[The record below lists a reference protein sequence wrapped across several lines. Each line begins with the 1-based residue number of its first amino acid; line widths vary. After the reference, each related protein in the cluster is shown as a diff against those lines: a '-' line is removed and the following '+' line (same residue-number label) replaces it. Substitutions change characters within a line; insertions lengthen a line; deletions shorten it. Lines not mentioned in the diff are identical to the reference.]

1 MLAASKRG
9 GSVSFGT
16 GKNKVDLNLETLKGE
31 ILDYLAASEFA
42 IFRSFSGGLEE
53 LPVISWDTERFP
65 DYRMFLD
72 VARQLGCKL
81 VCFAS
86 RELQPEE
93 IDDLLLQLDESTLD
107 RDEARDYQSRLRG
120 LRTYEGVT
128 CTLELAFDYAS
139 RLYVY
144 DVQPDWYEEFL
155 NIEDEIM
162 SQFETGDDVDDNDT
176 LGGYYNKN

>member
-1 MLAASKRG
+1 M
-9 GSVSFGT
+9 
-16 GKNKVDLNLETLKGE
+16 DLNLDTLKRE
-31 ILDYLAASEFA
+31 ILEYLEGTGFTVFHS
-42 IFRSFSGGLEE
+42 SPGGLDNQPMV
-53 LPVISWDTERFP
+53 LWDAERFP

-72 VARQLGCKL
+72 AARQLGCKL
-81 VCFAS
+81 LCFAS
-86 RELQPEE
+86 RELRPEE
-93 IDDLLLQLDESTLD
+93 IDDLLLQIDEGTLD
-107 RDEARDYQSRLRG
+107 RDEARDLQSRLRD

-162 SQFETGDDVDDNDT
+162 SQFDTGDDVDDSDS

>member
-1 MLAASKRG
+1 M
-9 GSVSFGT
+9 
-16 GKNKVDLNLETLKGE
+16 DLNLDTLKRE
-31 ILDYLAASEFA
+31 ILEYLEGSGFTV
-42 IFRSFSGGLEE
+42 FHSSPGGLDNQAMV
-53 LPVISWDTERFP
+53 LWDAERFP

-155 NIEDEIM
+155 NIEDEII

>member
-1 MLAASKRG
+1 M
-9 GSVSFGT
+9 
-16 GKNKVDLNLETLKGE
+16 DLNLDTLKRE
-31 ILDYLAASEFA
+31 ILEYLDGSGFTV
-42 IFRSFSGGLEE
+42 FHSSPGGLDNQPMV
-53 LPVISWDTERFP
+53 LWDAERFP

-93 IDDLLLQLDESTLD
+93 IDDLLLQIDESTIE
-107 RDEARDYQSRLRG
+107 RDEARDFQSRLRG
-120 LRTYEGVT
+120 LRSYEGVT
-128 CTLELAFDYAS
+128 CTLELAFDFAS

-162 SQFETGDDVDDNDT
+162 AQYETGDDVDDSDS

>member
-1 MLAASKRG
+1 
-9 GSVSFGT
+9 
-16 GKNKVDLNLETLKGE
+16 VDLNLDTLKRE
-31 ILDYLAASEFA
+31 ILEYLEGSGFTV
-42 IFRSFSGGLEE
+42 FHSSPGGLDNQPMV
-53 LPVISWDTERFP
+53 LWDAERFP

-93 IDDLLLQLDESTLD
+93 IDDLLLQIDESTIE
-107 RDEARDYQSRLRG
+107 RDEARDFQSRLRG

-162 SQFETGDDVDDNDT
+162 SQYETGDDVDDSDT

>member
-1 MLAASKRG
+1 M
-9 GSVSFGT
+9 
-16 GKNKVDLNLETLKGE
+16 DLNLDTLKRE
-31 ILDYLAASEFA
+31 ILEYLDGSGFTV
-42 IFRSFSGGLEE
+42 FHSSPGGLDNQPMV
-53 LPVISWDTERFP
+53 LWDAERFP

-93 IDDLLLQLDESTLD
+93 IDDLLLQIDESTIE
-107 RDEARDYQSRLRG
+107 RDEARDFQSRLRG
-120 LRTYEGVT
+120 LRSYEGVT
-128 CTLELAFDYAS
+128 CTLELAFDFAS

-155 NIEDEIM
+155 NIEDEIIA
-162 SQFETGDDVDDNDT
+162 QYETGDDVDDSDS

>member
-1 MLAASKRG
+1 
-9 GSVSFGT
+9 
-16 GKNKVDLNLETLKGE
+16 VDLNLDTLKRE
-31 ILDYLAASEFA
+31 ILEYLEGSGFTV
-42 IFRSFSGGLEE
+42 FHSSPGGLDNQPMV
-53 LPVISWDTERFP
+53 LWDAERFP

-93 IDDLLLQLDESTLD
+93 IDDLLLQIDESTIE

-162 SQFETGDDVDDNDT
+162 SQYETGDDVDDSDS

>member
-1 MLAASKRG
+1 M
-9 GSVSFGT
+9 
-16 GKNKVDLNLETLKGE
+16 DLNLDTLKRE
-31 ILDYLAASEFA
+31 ILEYLEGSGFTV
-42 IFRSFSGGLEE
+42 FHSSPGGLDNQAMV
-53 LPVISWDTERFP
+53 LWDSERFP
-65 DYRMFLD
+65 DYRLFLD

-93 IDDLLLQLDESTLD
+93 IDDLLLQIDESTID
-107 RDEARDYQSRLRG
+107 RDEARDFQSRLRS

-128 CTLELAFDYAS
+128 CTLEMAFDYAS

-144 DVQPDWYEEFL
+144 DVQPDWYEDFL

-162 SQFETGDDVDDNDT
+162 SQYETGDDVDDTDT

>member
-1 MLAASKRG
+1 
-9 GSVSFGT
+9 
-16 GKNKVDLNLETLKGE
+16 VDLNLDTLKRE
-31 ILDYLAASEFA
+31 ILEYLEGSGFTV
-42 IFRSFSGGLEE
+42 FHSSPGGLDNQAMV
-53 LPVISWDTERFP
+53 LWDSERFP
-65 DYRMFLD
+65 DYRLFLD

-93 IDDLLLQLDESTLD
+93 IDDLLLQIDESTID
-107 RDEARDYQSRLRG
+107 RDEARDFQSRLRS

-128 CTLELAFDYAS
+128 CTLEMAFDYAS

-144 DVQPDWYEEFL
+144 DVQPDWYEDFL

-162 SQFETGDDVDDNDT
+162 SQYETGDDVDDTDT

>member
-1 MLAASKRG
+1 
-9 GSVSFGT
+9 
-16 GKNKVDLNLETLKGE
+16 VDLNLDTLKRE
-31 ILDYLAASEFA
+31 ILEYLEGSGFTV
-42 IFRSFSGGLEE
+42 FHSSPGGLDNQPMV
-53 LPVISWDTERFP
+53 LWDAERFP

-93 IDDLLLQLDESTLD
+93 IDDLLLQIDESTIE

-128 CTLELAFDYAS
+128 CALELAFDYAS

-162 SQFETGDDVDDNDT
+162 SQFETGDDVDDSDS

>member
-1 MLAASKRG
+1 
-9 GSVSFGT
+9 
-16 GKNKVDLNLETLKGE
+16 VDLNLDTLKQE
-31 ILDYLAASEFA
+31 ILEYLNGSGFTV
-42 IFRSFSGGLEE
+42 FHSSPGGLDAQPIV
-53 LPVISWDTERFP
+53 LWDSERYP

-72 VARQLGCKL
+72 VARQTECKL

-93 IDDLLLQLDESTLD
+93 IDELLLQLDECTLE
-107 RDEARDYQSRLRG
+107 RDELREYQTRLRA
-120 LRTYEGVT
+120 LRAYEGVT
-128 CTLELAFDYAS
+128 CTLELAFDYGS

-162 SQFETGDDVDDNDT
+162 SQFETGDDVDDSDA